1 MQEDG
6 FRVEETWS
14 FVLDGVAKSITC
26 TLLGDDDARQCNNTG
41 TLPSL
46 FSFSSLG
53 ARRYYRAS
61 RDTPEFLVR
70 ISRWYDVRRTALMG
84 QLSAA
89 PVGGGC

>member
-61 RDTPEFLVR
+61 RDTPEF
-70 ISRWYDVRRTALMG
+70 
-84 QLSAA
+84 
-89 PVGGGC
+89 VGS